1 MDGFADNFD
10 QAEVDPAAE
19 FIAREQN
26 ELAGL
31 DDDISAAPAAPVPV
45 ITNDEDPF
53 GLPRAQDEEQ
63 DPFASFGQSQA
74 VPLDSSDVKN
84 SPFDSHTMMTS
95 PFDPEGDTF
104 DQSLQDKNELFSE
117 DLVQDDFQ
125 NQEGGQNSFGDA
137 PSENQLASADPA
149 EEESP
154 SPAHRPTLVRE
165 EPEKIKKWREEQK
178 TRLEEKDAN
187 EEKKREE
194 WQEAAKKEL
203 EEWYR
208 HHDDLIAKTR
218 SANRNAE
225 KQFVADD
232 EEIEPGTEWE
242 RIAKHCDFNPKA
254 SKGSKDVSRMR
265 SIILQLKQNPLPV
278 NGFGNKRS

>member
-10 QAEVDPAAE
+10 QPEVDPAAE
-19 FIAREQN
+19 FLAREQN

-31 DDDISAAPAAPVPV
+31 DDDITPATASAPAPAV
-45 ITNDEDPF
+45 TN
-53 GLPRAQDEEQ
+53 
-63 DPFASFGQSQA
+63 
-74 VPLDSSDVKN
+74 
-84 SPFDSHTMMTS
+84 
-95 PFDPEGDTF
+95 
-104 DQSLQDKNELFSE
+104 
-117 DLVQDDFQ
+117 
-125 NQEGGQNSFGDA
+125 GDA
-137 PSENQLASADPA
+137 PIENQLDSAETA
-149 EEESP
+149 EEDIP
-154 SPAHRPTLVRE
+154 SPAHRPTPVRE
-165 EPEKIKKWREEQK
+165 EAEKIKKWREEQK

-187 EEKKREE
+187 EEKKRIE

-232 EEIEPGTEWE
+232 DEIEPGTEWE